1 MTRLLLVLCGAA
13 LTISGC
19 TSYGEIA
26 KLNQTNQ
33 DYLQRLENQL
43 SANTKSTEMIYAKL
57 ASSRAA
63 SLRAQDQAGL
73 AEIEAQS
80 RFSDAKARQIY
91 LNAQKARLQTEFN
104 DDADDTARRA
114 DLLQKLDGKFADAT
128 KALHAN
134 GKDIQRYLDLGFFER
149 LFTNVRGMDTTKLKQ
164 IGEDLKSISER
175 VAPGVSR
182 AVDGGGK
189 P

>member
-1 MTRLLLVLCGAA
+1 MRRLLLVLCAAA

-19 TSYGEIA
+19 ASYGDVA
-26 KLNQTNQ
+26 RLNQTNQ

-43 SANTKSTEMIYAKL
+43 SPSAKTKALYANL

-63 SLRAQDQAGL
+63 SLRAQAQAGL
-73 AEIEAQS
+73 AKIEAQS
-80 RFSDAKARQIY
+80 RFSEAEARRIY
-91 LNAQKARLQTEFN
+91 MNAQTARIQTEFN
-104 DDADDTARRA
+104 DEADDTARRA
-114 DLLQKLDGKFADAT
+114 DLLEKLDGKLADAA

-134 GKDIQRYLDLGFFER
+134 GTDIQRYLDLGFFER
-149 LFTNVRGMDTTKLKQ
+149 LFTNVRGMDTTRLKQ
-164 IGEDLKSISER
+164 IGEDLKSLSQR
-175 VAPGVSR
+175 VAPGVSG